1 MTTDDQGKE
10 KTPQERLDEIK
21 REEKED
27 ASNYYSQ
34 GSSKDNV
41 DEEAELSRPVAPIE
55 QAHEEMNML
64 KAVAFLG
71 FGMAALAIIFI
82 LFFVRDLDSRVIGM
96 DGTVT
101 SLEEKIAPLQKN
113 VDDGFVKVNKDIS
126 GLRNKVGNYER
137 MMAVMELKRTLVT
150 VQEMSMGNSPNVK
163 AKSGEVV
170 AVIESL
176 LTELGAGPSS
186 TQGMPAGVISLEEAP
201 ANISVV
207 EEPTAEPAAE
217 QPTQAETVLEEPA
230 QAETVVEEPTQAE
243 TVLEE
248 SAQAETVVEE
258 PAQAETVVEEPTQAE
273 TVIEPESS
281 ESGDESEDEEEEDDD
296 E

>member
-1 MTTDDQGKE
+1 MTTDDQGKD

-27 ASNYYSQ
+27 ASDYYSQ
-34 GSSKDNV
+34 GSSKDNLN
-41 DEEAELSRPVAPIE
+41 EEAELSAPVAPVQQE
-55 QAHEEMNML
+55 HEEMNML

-82 LFFVRDLDSRVIGM
+82 LFFVRDLDTRVMGM

-101 SLEEKIAPLQKN
+101 SLEEKIAPLQKH

-126 GLRNKVGNYER
+126 GLKSKVGNYER

-186 TQGMPAGVISLEEAP
+186 TKGMPAGVVSLEEAP
-201 ANISVV
+201 AILSVV
-207 EEPTAEPAAE
+207 D
-217 QPTQAETVLEEPA
+217 EEPA
-230 QAETVVEEPTQAE
+230 QAEPA
-243 TVLEE
+243 
-248 SAQAETVVEE
+248 AEE
-258 PAQAETVVEEPTQAE
+258 PAQAESAAEEPAQAE
-273 TVIEPESS
+273 SAAEEPAQAEPAT
-281 ESGDESEDEEEEDDD
+281 EPAQAEPATEEPAEEGGDEEEGDEEEDDD
-296 E
+296 DE

>member
-1 MTTDDQGKE
+1 MTTDDQSKE

-34 GSSKDNV
+34 ESSKDNV
-41 DEEAELSRPVAPIE
+41 NEEAELSRPVAPIE

-82 LFFVRDLDSRVIGM
+82 LFFVRDLDSRVIGI
-96 DGTVT
+96 DGTVM
-101 SLEEKIAPLQKN
+101 SLEEKIAPLQKH

-126 GLRNKVGNYER
+126 GLKNKVGNYER

-176 LTELGAGPSS
+176 LAELGAGPSS
-186 TQGMPAGVISLEEAP
+186 TQGMPAGVVSLEEAP
-201 ANISVV
+201 ATISAV
-207 EEPTAEPAAE
+207 EEPAHAEPA
-217 QPTQAETVLEEPA
+217 P
-230 QAETVVEEPTQAE
+230 
-243 TVLEE
+243 EE

-258 PAQAETVVEEPTQAE
+258 PAQAEIVVEEPAQAEIVVEEPAQAE
-273 TVIEPESS
+273 TVVEDPTEAETILEPESS

>member
-1 MTTDDQGKE
+1 MTTDDQSKE

-41 DEEAELSRPVAPIE
+41 NEEAELSRPVAPIE

-101 SLEEKIAPLQKN
+101 SLEEKIAPLQKH

-126 GLRNKVGNYER
+126 GLKNKVGNYER

-186 TQGMPAGVISLEEAP
+186 TQGMPAGVVSLEEAP
-201 ANISVV
+201 ATISAV
-207 EEPTAEPAAE
+207 EEPAHAEPA
-217 QPTQAETVLEEPA
+217 P
-230 QAETVVEEPTQAE
+230 
-243 TVLEE
+243 EE

-258 PAQAETVVEEPTQAE
+258 PAQAEIVVEEPAQAEIVVEEPAQAE
-273 TVIEPESS
+273 TVVEDPTEAETILEPESS

>member
-41 DEEAELSRPVAPIE
+41 NEEAELSRPVAPIE

-101 SLEEKIAPLQKN
+101 SLEEKIVPLQKH

-126 GLRNKVGNYER
+126 GLKNKVGNYER

-186 TQGMPAGVISLEEAP
+186 TQGMPAGVVSLEEAP
-201 ANISVV
+201 ATTS
-207 EEPTAEPAAE
+207 
-217 QPTQAETVLEEPA
+217 
-230 QAETVVEEPTQAE
+230 
-243 TVLEE
+243 
-248 SAQAETVVEE
+248 VVEE
-258 PAQAETVVEEPTQAE
+258 PAQAETVVEEPVQVETVLEESVQAE
-273 TVIEPESS
+273 TVVQEPAQAEAVVEEPVQAETVVQEQTEVETVLEPESP

>member
-1 MTTDDQGKE
+1 MTDEQGKDSGASQSPE
-10 KTPQERLDEIK
+10 DRLEEIK
-21 REEKED
+21 SEEKED
-27 ASNYYSQ
+27 ASTYYQQ
-34 GSSKDNV
+34 GESKDKVN
-41 DEEAELSRPVAPIE
+41 EEAELSKPVEDVDA
-55 QAHEEMNML
+55 QKEEMNML

-82 LFFVRDLDSRVIGM
+82 LFFVRDLDSRVIGI
-96 DGTVT
+96 DGTVM
-101 SLEEKIAPLQKN
+101 SLEEKIAPLQKH

-126 GLRNKVGNYER
+126 GLKNKVGNYER

-150 VQEMSMGNSPNVK
+150 VQEMSMGNSPSVK

-170 AVIESL
+170 TVIESL

-186 TQGMPAGVISLEEAP
+186 TQGMPAGVVSLEEAP
-201 ANISVV
+201 ATISAV
-207 EEPTAEPAAE
+207 EEPAHAEPA
-217 QPTQAETVLEEPA
+217 P
-230 QAETVVEEPTQAE
+230 
-243 TVLEE
+243 EE

-258 PAQAETVVEEPTQAE
+258 PAQAEIVVEEPAQAE
-273 TVIEPESS
+273 TVVEDPTEAETILEPESS